1 MSELAAPALKESAGA
16 DMAQG
21 MDAGG
26 MGSFGPQAAGPES
39 HGEAADAGLSGEG
52 EEIPHREEMEESFGE
67 DFGDVRAHTG
77 PKANKAAKGL
87 GAHAYAVGN
96 NVAFANGG
104 KPKKALVA
112 HELTHVV
119 QQRAGGGGKP
129 QAKANAGEI
138 DKSGEGEAEAVESA
152 VGSGKKASSALEGG
166 TAKQGSPQLKAG
178 KGIARS
184 ESGAPFTFGMSFSP
198 EGMEKTYEYKIWD
211 SKFEVPIPAVPGLN
225 FKIAPSVKVVGG
237 AGVNWHEKAL
247 EAKLNVLGNV
257 QMGFSYGHSELAE
270 VYGVME
276 AKAEGGFNYKKLGGG
291 GGEHGGEHAPGAGGE
306 HAPAGE
312 AHAAPAAAAPA
323 KAPAPEKTEAKSWSL
338 EGGIGLSTNFRVGI
352 ELAGGWVDWGF
363 DFGKCDI
370 GKLTGL
376 AWKDGSFDRSAVGW
390 EWGAKPKEFFATMNR
405 AIQKAKDLKRMGQAA
420 MKQGLDKAKQTGQAV
435 FNTGAAAVEW
445 ISSW

>member
-1 MSELAAPALKESAGA
+1 
-16 DMAQG
+16 MAQG
-21 MDAGG
+21 MDAGA
-26 MGSFGPQAAGPES
+26 MGSFGPQAEGPQTE
-39 HGEAADAGLSGEG
+39 GKAADEGVEGEG
-52 EEIPHREEMEESFGE
+52 EEIPHREEMEESFGQ

-96 NVAFANGG
+96 NVAFAGGG
-104 KPKKALVA
+104 KPKKSLVA

-119 QQRAGGGGKP
+119 QQRAGGAKP
-129 QAKANAGEI
+129 QAKAGGAGEI

-152 VGSGKKASSALEGG
+152 VGGGKKASSALDGG
-166 TAKQGSPQLKAG
+166 VAKQGSPQLKAG

-291 GGEHGGEHAPGAGGE
+291 GGEHHAGA
-306 HAPAGE
+306 APAGG
-312 AHAAPAAAAPA
+312 AHPAPAPAAAHPAPA
-323 KAPAPEKTEAKSWSL
+323 KEPEKTEAKSWSL
-338 EGGIGLSTNFRVGI
+338 EGGINLSTNFRVGI

-390 EWGAKPKEFFATMNR
+390 EWGAKPKEFFATVNR
-405 AIQKAKDLKRMGQAA
+405 AIEKAKQLKRAGQEAL
-420 MKQGLDKAKQTGQAV
+420 KQGLNKAKQAGNAV
-435 FNTGAAAVEW
+435 FSTGAAAVDW